1 MSINLVPTWQVMQFA
16 SSIQMLLQQKESRF
30 RARVTSGNY
39 VGKQA
44 SPVDQV
50 GAVEMQPVTT
60 RFAAMGRVDAAVDRR
75 WVFPSDFDLPQLIDS
90 FDKLRLMLEPN
101 STWVQNAVQA
111 ANRKFD
117 DLIIAAF
124 LADAKTGETGGTT
137 TSIDLT
143 AVTGQGVARDFGA
156 AAATGLTVA
165 KLREAKRILMKNEV
179 DLETDPITCAVSA
192 QQHDNLL
199 AEVQIISSD
208 FNGGDKP
215 VLKEGLITRF
225 LGIDFLHTERLSVDA
240 TNSDRQVPVWA
251 KSGMHLGI
259 WSDISTDISQRKD
272 LQGLPWQ
279 SYTTMTAGA
288 TRIEEKKIVRIL
300 CDE

>member
-1 MSINLVPTWQVMQFA
+1 MQFA

-39 VGKQA
+39 IGKQA

-50 GAVEMQPVTT
+50 GTIAMQSVDT
-60 RFAAMGRVDAAVDRR
+60 RFGPMGRVDAPTDRR
-75 WVFPSDFDLPQLIDS
+75 WVFPSDFDLPQMIDT

-101 STWVQNAVQA
+101 STWVQNAGQA
-111 ANRKFD
+111 ANRQMD

-143 AVTGQGVARDFGA
+143 AGVQGIARDFGA
-156 AAATGLTVA
+156 ASATGLTVA
-165 KLREAKRILMKNEV
+165 KLREAKRLLMKYEV
-179 DLETDPITCAVSA
+179 DLESDPITCALSA

-215 VLKEGLITRF
+215 VLKEGLISRF

-240 TNSDRQVPVWA
+240 SNSDRQVIVWA

-259 WSDISTDISQRKD
+259 WSDINTSISQRND
-272 LQGLPWQ
+272 LRGEPWQ

-288 TRIEEKKIVRIL
+288 TRLEEKKTIRIL